1 MGETETATARR
12 EMAARRRAQ
21 AFRMRREGATFEAI
35 ATRLGVTRQSAQRM
49 VARELRA
56 SAAEESA
63 DDRRR
68 LHAEALMDVW
78 RALHARAAAGEVEA
92 IDRFLRVEERLAAL
106 LGLDRR
112 DAGAPDVRLLVA
124 DGGPARAADEGPRR
138 FRRGDAEGAGGLD
151 ALDPFEGR

>member
-1 MGETETATARR
+1 VSETETATARR

-35 ATRLGVTRQSAQRM
+35 ASRLGVTRRSAQRM

-56 SAAEESA
+56 SAAEDAA

-68 LHAEALMDVW
+68 LHAEALMDIW
-78 RALHARAAAGEVEA
+78 RALQARAAAGEVEA

-112 DAGAPDVRLLVA
+112 EAGGPDVRLLVT
-124 DGGPARAADEGPRR
+124 DGGRGPADERPRR
-138 FRRGDAEGAGGLD
+138 FRRGGAEDAGGPG
-151 ALDPFEGR
+151 ALDPFEER